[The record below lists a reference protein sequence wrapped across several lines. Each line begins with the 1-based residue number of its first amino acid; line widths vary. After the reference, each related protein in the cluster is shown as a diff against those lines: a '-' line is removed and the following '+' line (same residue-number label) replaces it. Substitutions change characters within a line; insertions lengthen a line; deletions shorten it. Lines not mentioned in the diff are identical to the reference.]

1 MQVCFALVDVGQWVV
16 EIIFLL
22 DLLNNFMAEGQV
34 ECFLRAK
41 TCHISCSIIKLIR
54 ILNES
59 LSQPKIPAIIT
70 IIISSFDIPHAKP
83 GCPYGREITKI
94 NIFSIA
100 GG

>member
-34 ECFLRAK
+34 ECFLRAE
-41 TCHISCSIIKLIR
+41 TSHISCSLIKLIR

-59 LSQPKIPAIIT
+59 LSQPKNLL
-70 IIISSFDIPHAKP
+70 SSPSLYP
-83 GCPYGREITKI
+83 L
-94 NIFSIA
+94 SIYHMPNLVVLMVEK
-100 GG
+100 